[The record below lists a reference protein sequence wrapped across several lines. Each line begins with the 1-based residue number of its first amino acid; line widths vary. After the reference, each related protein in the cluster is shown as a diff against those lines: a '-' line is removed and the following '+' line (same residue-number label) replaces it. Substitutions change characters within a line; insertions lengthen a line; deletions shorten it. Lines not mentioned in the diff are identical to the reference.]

1 MIVTVLGTA
10 QDGGY
15 PQAGCREACCAPAW
29 NNKSLIR
36 FPSCIA
42 LINPDSNKYWLFDVT
57 PDVKQQIDMLD
68 SYNCSLAGVFITHAH
83 IGHYM
88 GMINFGLEVMNLKNL
103 PVYIMPRMKHFLE
116 TNSIIKQLLINK
128 NIELIQLNDDK
139 PYDLGGVEIIP
150 FDVPHRNELSETVGF
165 RIIGSKKRVVYL
177 PDIDSWDDWT
187 DKLID
192 LINSNDI
199 LFIDGTFF
207 SKTEIRQ
214 RDISKIPH
222 PEIIGTME
230 MLSHLSFNL
239 KQKIHFIHFNHT
251 NEVLLEKSEAAKSV
265 IDKGFLLSREMQSF
279 KIS

>member
-29 NNKSLIR
+29 KNKSLIR

-251 NEVLLEKSEAAKSV
+251 NEVLLEKNEAAKSV

>member
-29 NNKSLIR
+29 KNKSLIR

-165 RIIGSKKRVVYL
+165 RIIGSKKRAVYL